1 MNKRRLPAVA
11 AAGSV
16 AALLLWNVLPLP
28 GPGAT
33 TDSAHG
39 FVAKIEVGVPGAT
52 DARSCSGALVR
63 PAWVLTSAECFAR
76 NGVPARDG
84 LPLLRTTVTVGRPDL
99 ASGAGHTLAAT
110 RIVVHPDRDVALV
123 RLVAAATGVAP
134 VELSA
139 TAPAQGETLRIAG
152 YGRTGA
158 AWAPAR
164 QHSGDFT
171 VESVPVG
178 APIQLAATAGA
189 TVCEGDAGGPVL
201 RESAGRQALVGL
213 AAGSGRAGCPGAE
226 AGALTGA
233 AGVPAGDLDAW
244 IRAAEQRTTLP
255 VMSAGDAELG
265 SGRWA
270 DLDGDGRD
278 DYLVIDA
285 TGEVDAYLNRGGG
298 AGGWVF
304 RETVAAG
311 GTSDMRRA
319 RFADFNG
326 DGKDDYVLFDTDGT
340 FSVSLNKGGNGAG
353 GWEWKGRVADG
364 ATGDMSRVHF
374 ADLDRD
380 GRDDYI
386 WVNDKG
392 SFSAYLNT
400 AKGWLERADFSSTQ
414 GLAMNRLRFAD
425 YDGDGR
431 DDLLYFKEGS
441 GAFFV
446 ELNRVTGWVTLGQV
460 AGGATGDVNR
470 ARFADYDGDGRSD
483 YLYYDTAGGLY
494 GVLNLDGA
502 GSWQAVPR
510 SQ

>member
-158 AWAPAR
+158 ARAPAR

-171 VESVPVG
+171 VESVPV
-178 APIQLAATAGA
+178 
-189 TVCEGDAGGPVL
+189 
-201 RESAGRQALVGL
+201 
-213 AAGSGRAGCPGAE
+213 
-226 AGALTGA
+226 GALTGA